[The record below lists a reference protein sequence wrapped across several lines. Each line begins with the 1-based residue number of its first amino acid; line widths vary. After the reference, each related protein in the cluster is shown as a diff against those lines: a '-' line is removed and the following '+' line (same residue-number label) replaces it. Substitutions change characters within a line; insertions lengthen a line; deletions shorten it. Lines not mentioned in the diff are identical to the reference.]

1 MTGVANEGGKE
12 YDAEALMK
20 KVQEM
25 YEVMPQGWTKNKSG
39 NGAPFVHED
48 GRESWKH
55 PGRDEINKYI
65 QDITGGATE
74 VKEDQKTLVK
84 RYRMMLSSGVP
95 VAAVEQRAKLEG
107 VDPAIIPS
115 LLVDSQEKE
124 KPKRPHREG
133 ATKKFR
139 MMLKAG
145 IPLKAVKQAADLQ
158 GVDISDILNACG
170 AEGEALKKTAKRE
183 RPVNMKK
190 FRMMLKSGVNPAAV
204 KQAVTPY
211 D

>member
-65 QDITGGATE
+65 GVQSISA
-74 VKEDQKTLVK
+74 DQVYFLAPGDQLEL
-84 RYRMMLSSGVP
+84 YAP
-95 VAAVEQRAKLEG
+95 V
-107 VDPAIIPS
+107 S
-115 LLVDSQEKE
+115 
-124 KPKRPHREG
+124 
-133 ATKKFR
+133 
-139 MMLKAG
+139 
-145 IPLKAVKQAADLQ
+145 
-158 GVDISDILNACG
+158 
-170 AEGEALKKTAKRE
+170 
-183 RPVNMKK
+183 
-190 FRMMLKSGVNPAAV
+190 
-204 KQAVTPY
+204 
-211 D
+211 